1 MRNVFNDIIE
11 STRTKQLPTANNIK
25 NAAKSLKIRCKKTKM
40 RLNQK
45 HTVWLL
51 IGAIIIAAFFLR
63 SYDIDNIP
71 AGLYPDEAVNGTDA
85 LLANSTGEYKLFY
98 TSNYGR
104 EGLFINL
111 QALTVKIFGNTLF
124 GLKLW
129 SILFGTLTVLGV
141 FLLTK
146 ELFQS
151 ARAGLIGAYFT
162 AFSYWAINFSRIG
175 FRANMVPFILVFT
188 FYFLFKG
195 IRTRKY
201 LDFIIS
207 GLIFGLGVHT
217 YIAFRVSPL
226 VMVAVLVALILTHKN
241 FLKQYWRHI
250 LVFAFAMMVTA
261 TPMLL
266 DFFYFHPEHYA
277 SRTGGISVLNPEVNK
292 GNLIGLLAKTF
303 GLSLAKYNFWGDQN
317 WRHNYPPYPI
327 LNPLVGLMFLA
338 GLCYSIFKFLRLL
351 WLRVF
356 HGIREEKFVVY
367 TLLLSW
373 FFVLLIPEFLAYE
386 GNPHALRAIGTI
398 PVVFVFATIPVL
410 WLLGKM
416 AHYSHAFKIGAASVL
431 LAGFIFVGIAD
442 PMKYFVFFANNPQQ
456 YGAFDA
462 SFTNMAKYLIALPE
476 GTKKYV
482 IANAGGKEM
491 EDGLPVTAHPIKYL
505 TAGKVQ
511 NLSFLVKDGET
522 SSEKSKPAK
531 ISGPAVFVLMK
542 YDQAAIDWVRKSYPQ
557 AQVEKID
564 YKPGHDSD
572 FTVIYAK

>member
-1 MRNVFNDIIE
+1 MRNVFNDIIK
-11 STRTKQLPTANNIK
+11 STRTKQLPTTNNIK
-25 NAAKSLKIRCKKTKM
+25 NAAKSLKNRLQKTKM
-40 RLNQK
+40 RLHQK
-45 HTVWLL
+45 HTIWLL
-51 IGAIIIAAFFLR
+51 IGAIFITAFFLR
-63 SYDIDNIP
+63 AYDIDSIP
-71 AGLYPDEAVNGTDA
+71 AGIYPDESVNGTDA

-111 QALTVKIFGNTLF
+111 QALTIKIFGNTVF

-175 FRANMVPFILVFT
+175 FRAIMVPAILVFT
-188 FYFLFKG
+188 FYFLFRG
-195 IRTRKY
+195 LRTKKY
-201 LDFIIS
+201 SDFIFS
-207 GLIFGLGVHT
+207 GLIFGFGVHT

-226 VMVAVLVALILTHKN
+226 VMVAVLIALILSHEN
-241 FLKQYWRHI
+241 FLKNFWRHI

-277 SRTGGISVLNPEVNK
+277 SRTGGISVLNPDVNK
-292 GNLIGLLAKTF
+292 GNLISVLAKTF

-327 LNPLVGLMFLA
+327 LNPLVGIAFLF

-351 WLRVF
+351 WLRIF
-356 HGIREEKFVVY
+356 HGIREEKLVVY

-398 PVVFVFATIPVL
+398 PVVFIIATIPLL
-410 WLLGKM
+410 WVLGKL
-416 AHYSHAFKIGAASVL
+416 ANYSHAFKVSTVSL
-431 LAGFIFVGIAD
+431 LFAGFLFIGIAD
-442 PMKYFVFFANNPQQ
+442 PMKYFVFFANNPEQ

-462 SFTNMAKYLIALPE
+462 SFTNMAKYLMTLPD

-491 EDGLPVTAHPIKYL
+491 EDSLPVTAHPIKYL
-505 TAGKVQ
+505 TTGKVQ
-511 NLSFLVKDGET
+511 NLSFLVKDGGAGF
-522 SSEKSKPAK
+522 EKSKPAK
-531 ISGPAVFVLMK
+531 ISTPAVFVLMK

-557 AQVEKID
+557 AQVEKIN
-564 YKPGHDSD
+564 YQPEHNSD
-572 FTVIYAK
+572 FTVIYAE